1 MPQLRIKKAVI
12 PAAGLGTRLLPAT
25 KVVPK
30 ELLPVA
36 GRPLIQYAIEEAAA
50 SGIETVVLV
59 IGPGKEL
66 IQQHLADDKAFQGT
80 ISKPDHGE
88 LGSVS
93 PPSKPLDVRIVWQQ
107 VPTGLASAIAL
118 TQPVI
123 GDDPFVVIL
132 PDALIRGE
140 VSCTAQLI
148 NCFQNYPGCVIAT
161 QLVEEHEVER
171 FGIVETERG
180 LSSDMRVSRVTRLL
194 ERPGVGAT
202 QSRTGIFGRYVLLSG
217 IFDSIS
223 RLAPGRGG
231 EYQHTAALSLSSE
244 SAPVYACR
252 ASGEHFDAGSK
263 LGLIQAT
270 VRYGLAD
277 PMTAAPLFDY
287 LSRFDRNAAINK
299 TALEAGT
306 R

>member
-50 SGIETVVLV
+50 SGIEIVVLV

-66 IQQHLADDKAFQGT
+66 IQQYLADEGRIPQ
-80 ISKPDHGE
+80 PDYAE
-88 LGSVS
+88 IGSVS
-93 PPSKPLDVRIVWQQ
+93 PASKPLDVRIIWQQ

-132 PDALIRGE
+132 PDALIRAE

-171 FGIVETERG
+171 FGIVETEHG
-180 LSSDMRVSRVTRLL
+180 LSTDRRVSRVTTLL
-194 ERPGVGAT
+194 ERPGIGAT
-202 QSRTGIFGRYVLLSG
+202 QSRTGIFGRYVLLPG

-223 RLAPGRGG
+223 RLVPGRGG
-231 EYQHTAALSLSSE
+231 EFQLTDALSLYSE

-252 ASGEHFDAGSK
+252 VSGEHFDAGSK

-270 VRYGLAD
+270 VKYGLAD
-277 PMTAAPLFDY
+277 PSTAAPLFDY
-287 LSRFDRNAAINK
+287 LSRLDGRAAIHR
-299 TALEAGT
+299 TALEAAI